1 MTCDVQTV
9 LRRRVSGLSNQE
21 TGSPEYQVWVDDNEH
36 YIDKSARYS
45 AGIFQDCASATAR
58 CKQIVDQFLLSSYRE
73 GMTAKHLMQTYQF
86 YGEDPWVSSADDN
99 CKFSA
104 WAYAAER
111 CMEICGAVTE
121 EAKE

>member
-9 LRRRVSGLSNQE
+9 LRRRVWGLSNQE
-21 TGSPEYQVWVDDNEH
+21 TSSPEYQVWVDDNGH
-36 YIDKSARYS
+36 YMDKSARYS
-45 AGIFQDCASATAR
+45 EGVFQDCALAIAR
-58 CKQIVDQFLLSSYRE
+58 CKHIVDQFLLSSYRE
-73 GMTAKHLMQTYQF
+73 GMTAQHLMMTYKH
-86 YGEDPWVSSADDN
+86 YGEDPWISSADDN

-111 CMEICGAVTE
+111 CMEICGAITE